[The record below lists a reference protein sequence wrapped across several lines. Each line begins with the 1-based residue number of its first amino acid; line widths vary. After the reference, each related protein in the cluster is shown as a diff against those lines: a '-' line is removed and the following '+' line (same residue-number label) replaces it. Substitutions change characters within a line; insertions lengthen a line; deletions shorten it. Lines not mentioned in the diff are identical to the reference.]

1 MSSDGIKHMR
11 RLMRK
16 DEKGKAVLV
25 PDEAPP
31 VDRTGRPYW
40 PPGWSRDR
48 RVTHESHLFELCGI
62 PYKLPHL
69 RNAP

>member
-1 MSSDGIKHMR
+1 MSSDGTKHMR

-62 PYKLPHL
+62 PYKPPHL

>member
-1 MSSDGIKHMR
+1 MR
-11 RLMRK
+11 R

-31 VDRTGRPYW
+31 VDRTGKPYW
-40 PPGWSRDR
+40 PPGWSRER
-48 RVTHESHLFELCGI
+48 RVTHESHIFELCGI
-62 PYKLPHL
+62 PYMPPHL